1 MSGPGFVQNG
11 PTAVITTG
19 ILQPTITGVAQN
31 SALIVKYSVD
41 AINAVIAAPTDS
53 AGQTWIVVS
62 TFANAGGS
70 GCIAWLPVA
79 NAGTHTLS
87 FATRA
92 GAQQGGI
99 EEVSGLTGIGGTPVS
114 NSATAATITSPSYT
128 PASASE
134 YVSASMFEA
143 GTTTPDNIHCNTVAF
158 QSIGT
163 LSDSTPKPC
172 TMINQNGTTQSGVE
186 ANAAI
191 VTSSAPLTVTWAWTG
206 SIFCFSMVAGFTLST
221 GGGKTSIG
229 RPGLRLGTP
238 VSRLRSR
245 YSDTVSAS
253 TIGVLSAPGVSASA
267 AVVPLTATGLLA
279 FTGTSASSAS
289 FGLSASIAFTG
300 SSASSAI
307 VLVSGG
313 IGIVGSSASSA
324 NFAPSVNI
332 GFTGVSASTASF
344 SLLGSGV
351 VAITGAS
358 ASTALFNATAVGLGS
373 SFAGS
378 SASTATF
385 DLSAS
390 AGLLAFR
397 GASAS
402 AAVLDTSGSIGLL
415 SFNGVSAS
423 IAVVDV
429 EPLSAGSISFFG
441 ASASAATITLT
452 GPFTPPDVVPPP
464 TGALLPGVAPKTAIE
479 LERGFKY
486 PWQATGAP
494 IVPSPYM
501 GSSEALV
508 PLAPIIAPQIQ
519 AEPVIVPTEDE
530 ALLLLLLLGASL

>member
-186 ANAAI
+186 ANSAI
-191 VTSSAPLTVTWAWTG
+191 VTSTTPLTVTWAWTG

-221 GGGKTSIG
+221 GGGKTMIG

-238 VSRLRSR
+238 VSRLRSFFR
-245 YSDTVSAS
+245 S
-253 TIGVLSAPGVSASA
+253 
-267 AVVPLTATGLLA
+267 
-279 FTGTSASSAS
+279 
-289 FGLSASIAFTG
+289 
-300 SSASSAI
+300 SSASSI
-307 VLVSGG
+307 TLSL
-313 IGIVGSSASSA
+313 
-324 NFAPSVNI
+324 
-332 GFTGVSASTASF
+332 TGQK
-344 SLLGSGV
+344 
-351 VAITGAS
+351 IT
-358 ASTALFNATAVGLGS
+358 
-373 SFAGS
+373 
-378 SASTATF
+378 
-385 DLSAS
+385 AS
-390 AGLLAFR
+390 AGTLIAARSLALTGGHITSVSGLIVQTR
-397 GASAS
+397 SLGLTGQAISSHPGSLALSHAQGLTGGRITASAGTVTASTVPVLTLALTGLRITSVAGNLQVAFNLNLTGSRINS
-402 AAVLDTSGSIGLL
+402 ASGLLKANLGPALAGVRINSSTGSLGVTRTAVLSGARINSATGTLTNAHTLGLTGARINSSPGSLTASQSFGVTVNL
-415 SFNGVSAS
+415 SGLRITA
-423 IAVVDV
+423 
-429 EPLSAGSISFFG
+429 SAGSLVSSGGTPSLSGNF
-441 ASASAATITLT
+441 SAGFICNVGTLAN
-452 GPFTPPDVVPPP
+452 PD
-464 TGALLPGVAPKTAIE
+464 AHL
-479 LERGFKY
+479 
-486 PWQATGAP
+486 
-494 IVPSPYM
+494 
-501 GSSEALV
+501 
-508 PLAPIIAPQIQ
+508 
-519 AEPVIVPTEDE
+519 
-530 ALLLLLLLGASL
+530 

>member
-1 MSGPGFVQNG
+1 MTGFVQNG

-19 ILQPTITGVAQN
+19 ILQPTITLVTAGN
-31 SALIVKYSVD
+31 GLIAKYSVD
-41 AINAVIAAPTDS
+41 AINAVIAPPTDS
-53 AGQTWIVVS
+53 AGQTWQTRS

-70 GCIAWLPVA
+70 GGIFYLLNA

-99 EEVSGLTGIGGTPVS
+99 EEANGLIGPGGTAVS
-114 NSATAATITSPSYT
+114 NSVTAATITSPTYT
-128 PASASE
+128 PLGNE
-134 YVSASMFEA
+134 YVCAQMFET
-143 GTTTPDNIHCNTVAF
+143 GTTTPDNIHCNTAAF

-186 ANAAI
+186 ANSAI
-191 VTSSAPLTVTWAWTG
+191 LSAPTSVTWAWTG
-206 SIFCFSMVAGFTLST
+206 SVFAFSMVAGFTLASGGVAIAQGQGPGRSPGRTSARFQQLKLST
-221 GGGKTSIG
+221 VN
-229 RPGLRLGTP
+229 PGSFASGTFNG
-238 VSRLRSR
+238 
-245 YSDTVSAS
+245 A
-253 TIGVLSAPGVSASA
+253 GVSA
-267 AVVPLTATGLLA
+267 AVFPLTATGLLA
-279 FTGTSASSAS
+279 FTGSSASSAS
-289 FGLSASIAFTG
+289 FGLSASIAFSG

-307 VLVSGG
+307 VPVSGG

-351 VAITGAS
+351 VAVTGTS
-358 ASTALFNATAVGLGS
+358 ASGALFNATPVGLGS